1 MRKLIVVFTVVAAP
15 LVTAAPA
22 AAATADHPAAGSRD
36 AAVVVMRFAR
46 DGLAHPPCSSRFAGP
61 RGRHVAAVGRDE
73 GGRRGRDAAPTPPRR
88 RRDGVGMRRRA
99 RGALRPG
106 VRGQRLGPGAAG
118 GGLILR

>member
-15 LVTAAPA
+15 LVAAAPA

-36 AAVVVMRFAR
+36 AA
-46 DGLAHPPCSSRFAGP
+46 
-61 RGRHVAAVGRDE
+61 
-73 GGRRGRDAAPTPPRR
+73 PTSPRR

-118 GGLILR
+118 GGLIVR